1 MKNLR
6 KIDRHNTTFT
16 YIYPKRPLKISP
28 SQILNRY
35 IPISLA
41 VIGILALFIWLG
53 QRNKDQHDW
62 QLSYEP
68 QSREPYGTA
77 VTHDILRGYLPTQK
91 LEDLK
96 DRTAKSLPTDGV
108 ATSANYVFI
117 GDGFLPDT
125 VDTDKLLLFVHNG
138 GRAFIAANA
147 VPNYLLERV
156 AVTIC
161 DTVDNDYDEDN
172 FYHAFQYDY
181 ADSANLNFNHPQLI
195 ENKAF
200 KYHHFYKNTTTSTSW
215 SYLDTLDAEES
226 TCTEGGDKLAPIGT
240 MNDKMVNFARINYGK
255 GAVFIHTTP
264 LAFANI
270 TLLDST
276 KLPYMSKAFS
286 HLQDGIIY
294 WDNKSR
300 TSSDVVQRMNG
311 SNPKIDRD
319 SPLKFILAQ
328 PSLRWAW
335 FLMLGLVVIYFV
347 LGAKRRQR
355 IIPIMEEKTNTSLQF
370 IQTISL
376 MYFRGQEHVR
386 ICDMKI
392 KQFQTFVRER
402 YHLNTRVM
410 DDEFIQTLAM
420 KSNIVDADI
429 RKITLFEKRLA
440 YNDITEDAMIE
451 LHRLLTKFYRNCK

>member
-1 MKNLR
+1 M
-6 KIDRHNTTFT
+6 
-16 YIYPKRPLKISP
+16 
-28 SQILNRY
+28 NRY

-41 VIGILALFIWLG
+41 VIGILALFIWLN
-53 QRNKDQHDW
+53 QRNKDQYDW
-62 QLSYEP
+62 SASYEP
-68 QSREPYGTA
+68 KSRQPYGTA
-77 VTHDILRGYLPTQK
+77 VVHTLLRGYLPTQK

-96 DRTAKSLPTDGV
+96 ERIAKSLPTDGV

-125 VDTDKLLLFVHNG
+125 ADTDKLLLFVHNG
-138 GRAFIAANA
+138 GRAFIATNA
-147 VPNYLLERV
+147 VPNYLMKRTAGTV
-156 AVTIC
+156 C
-161 DTVDNDYDEDN
+161 DTLDNDYDEDN
-172 FYHAFQYDY
+172 FYHSFQYDY
-181 ADSANLNFNHPQLI
+181 ADSADLNFKHPQLV
-195 ENKAF
+195 ENKSF
-200 KYHHFYKNTTTSTSW
+200 KYYHFYKNEKSSTSW
-215 SYLDTLDAEES
+215 SYLDTLNAYQAS
-226 TCTEGGDKLAPIGT
+226 CTEGGNKLAPIGT
-240 MNDKMVNFARINYGK
+240 MNNHVVNFARINYGK
-255 GAVFIHTTP
+255 GSVFIHTTP

-270 TLLDST
+270 TLLDSS
-276 KLPYMSKAFS
+276 KIPYMSKVFS
-286 HLQDGIIY
+286 HLQDGVIY

-300 TSSDVVQRMNG
+300 TSSEVVQKMNG
-311 SNPKIDRD
+311 SNPKIDKD

-335 FLMLGLVVIYFV
+335 FLMLGLVGLYFV

-355 IIPIMEEKTNTSLQF
+355 MIPIMEEKVNTSLQF

-376 MYFRGQEHVR
+376 MYLRGQEHVR

-420 KSNIVDADI
+420 KSSITDADI
-429 RKITLFEKRLA
+429 RKITLFEKRLV

-451 LHRLLTKFYRNCK
+451 LHRLLSRFYKNCK

>member
-1 MKNLR
+1 
-6 KIDRHNTTFT
+6 
-16 YIYPKRPLKISP
+16 
-28 SQILNRY
+28 LNRY
-35 IPISLA
+35 IPITLA
-41 VIGILALFIWLG
+41 VIGILALFLWLG
-53 QRNKDQHDW
+53 QRNKDQHNW
-62 QLSYEP
+62 SLSYDP
-68 QSREPYGTA
+68 KSREPYGTA
-77 VTHDILRGYLPTQK
+77 VVHDILRGYLPTQK

-96 DRTAKSLPTDGV
+96 ERITKSLPTDGA
-108 ATSANYVFI
+108 ATSGNFVFV

-125 VDTDKLLLFVHNG
+125 ADTDKLLLFVHNG

-147 VPNYLLERV
+147 VPNYLLNRV

-161 DTVDNDYDEDN
+161 NATEDDGEEDD
-172 FYHAFQYDY
+172 FYHAFESHY
-181 ADSANLNFNHPQLI
+181 ADSANLNLKHPQFA
-195 ENKAF
+195 ENQPF
-200 KYHHFYKNTTTSTSW
+200 KYYRFSKNERQRTSW
-215 SYLDTLDAEES
+215 AYIDTLDANES
-226 TCTEGGDKLAPIGT
+226 YCTEEANKLAPIGT
-240 MNDKMVNFARINYGK
+240 MNGDMVNFAKINYGK
-255 GAVFIHTTP
+255 GTVFIHTTP

-270 TLLDST
+270 TLLDSS
-276 KLPYMSKAFS
+276 KLPYMSKVFS
-286 HLQDGIIY
+286 HLQDGIVY

-300 TSSDVVQRMNG
+300 TSSEVVEKMNG
-311 SNPKIDRD
+311 SNPKIDKD

-335 FLMLGLVVIYFV
+335 FLMLGLVGIYFI

-402 YHLNTRVM
+402 YHLNTRLM
-410 DDEFIQTLAM
+410 DDDFIKLLAM
-420 KSNIVDADI
+420 KSNIEDADI

-451 LHRLLTKFYRNCK
+451 LHRLLARFYKNCK